1 MGRPVKIHKKKS
13 FMFTTKHNSFQA
25 VLGIVVA
32 VMTIAIMITM
42 VIYSFEVA
50 GNIDIKF
57 GGIGFCIALLNLIG
71 VVSGVVGLNERDAFI
86 TPAIISIAA
95 NGLML
100 LFWTFLV
107 FVSS

>member
-25 VLGIVVA
+25 VLGIVIA

-50 GNIDIKF
+50 GNVDVKF
-57 GGIGFCIALLNLIG
+57 GGIGFFIALLNVVGL
-71 VVSGVVGLNERDAFI
+71 VSGIVGLNERDAFI
-86 TPAIISIAA
+86 TPAIISIVG
-95 NGLML
+95 NGLMV
-100 LFWTFLV
+100 LFWAFLV
-107 FVSS
+107 FISW